1 MITFHLMCANFFMI
15 NLNVIITF
23 MLQIFNKNREALVKH
38 VTLQNHSVIVNLGY
52 FLTEAA
58 VYRCFSKQ
66 VVLKVSQYWSFFNK
80 VVGLLLQNTYG
91 SCFWIFA
98 AANIPLKT
106 GAKPQKQPL
115 QLSYKKGVLRNFGNS
130 AEKHLY

>member
-58 VYRCFSKQ
+58 VYRCFSK
-66 VVLKVSQYWSFFNK
+66 
-80 VVGLLLQNTYG
+80 
-91 SCFWIFA
+91 
-98 AANIPLKT
+98 
-106 GAKPQKQPL
+106 
-115 QLSYKKGVLRNFGNS
+115 
-130 AEKHLY
+130 